1 MKRSTADG
9 DVKEVRCLFVEN
21 ARIGEGSH
29 KQDGT
34 TEGEGPDKVT
44 KHDSRRLDA
53 NLDVIPAI
61 LAGVDGVYRLRQLLP
76 SGHKEEE
83 DQP

>member
-1 MKRSTADG
+1 LPDEVKGSTADG
-9 DVKEVRCLFVEN
+9 DVKEIGCLFVED

-34 TEGEGPDKVT
+34 AEGEGPDKVA

-61 LAGVDGVYRLRQLLP
+61 LARVDGV
-76 SGHKEEE
+76 
-83 DQP
+83 